1 MNLEP
6 SRFAGSFISTFVA
19 NSVLRLPPQV
29 DYKADEW
36 LMKNMDPL
44 NECVASLLNQS
55 TDKFTADLWKDS
67 KPHVTSHLVGRLE
80 L

>member
-1 MNLEP
+1 MFWFYLH
-6 SRFAGSFISTFVA
+6 FAVRHSKHS
-19 NSVLRLPPQV
+19 SVLVQV

-67 KPHVTSHLVGRLE
+67 KW
-80 L
+80 